1 MSKRLNLM
9 VTDEAYEKL
18 SQVADSPRKM
28 GQKISELILAAYEES
43 LTPAD
48 AIDTETL
55 RLQLLGLSGEVRQLA
70 GRLMKV
76 ETQLAAVIAER
87 QP

>member
-18 SQVADSPRKM
+18 SRVADSPRKM

-43 LTPAD
+43 LTPTD

-70 GRLMKV
+70 GRLMKL
-76 ETQLAAVIAER
+76 ETQLAAVIADR